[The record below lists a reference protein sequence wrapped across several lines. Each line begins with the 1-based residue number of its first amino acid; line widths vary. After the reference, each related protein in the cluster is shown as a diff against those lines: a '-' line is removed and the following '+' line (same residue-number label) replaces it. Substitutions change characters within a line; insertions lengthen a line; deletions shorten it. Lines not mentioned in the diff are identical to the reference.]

1 MNTFTDEGG
10 EERLYGIMHEVAQLL
25 TASLG
30 AAFSLQ
36 PPADNQWGAI
46 TMKGFSAGFIV
57 S

>member
-1 MNTFTDEGG
+1 MNTFTDEDG